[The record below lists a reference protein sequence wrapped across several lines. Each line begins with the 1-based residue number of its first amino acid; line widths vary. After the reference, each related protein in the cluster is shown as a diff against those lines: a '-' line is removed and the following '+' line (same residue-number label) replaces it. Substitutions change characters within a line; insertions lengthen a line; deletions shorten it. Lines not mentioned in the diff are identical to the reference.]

1 MIKVLFRR
9 ACYKNKSTL
18 LYKLHS
24 INSVSLQKFGESL
37 LGELHSTDPKDPLPS
52 SLQPSVQVEAQ
63 LRPFK
68 LLSLHTR
75 APFVRLSSTFST
87 PTQAAAGARDPVE
100 PDAVGMEVA
109 SPGAEGG
116 GGGDRG
122 EGLWRAA
129 AGHLTHVRRRPRVVS
144 QLGGGGGEDE
154 PTRRRA
160 HPGQEP
166 PTPWLQM
173 PPSSPAVDS
182 SSSWPSSRR
191 ASRTTPPPAG
201 TARQC
206 RCCGGAR
213 GAAAG
218 PGGAA
223 GLDSRGGPLRV
234 ARRHLLPPPLARSG
248 RPPASTSP
256 PTRSA
261 AASPWRSARSPA
273 SSPLTS
279 LSERAHT

>member
-1 MIKVLFRR
+1 
-9 ACYKNKSTL
+9 L
-18 LYKLHS
+18 LKRQ
-24 INSVSLQKFGESL
+24 INSVLQTSLYINSASLQKFGESR

-109 SPGAEGG
+109 SPGGG
-116 GGGDRG
+116 PDDRG
-122 EGLWRAA
+122 EGLWQAA